1 MVYPYNKLLFVI
13 LKEESVDTFYILD
26 EPWKQLAKWKVW
38 FHFFEIRRRHKWPH
52 TVRSHLCDMGRID
65 KSIETEHRLVVAVC
79 VLVAQS
85 RPTLCNRMDCSPP
98 GSSVYGIL
106 QARILEWVAV
116 PFSRGSSQPRDWTQV
131 SLFAGWFF
139 TIWATREVQWLL
151 EAGREKNGEWILMGM
166 GFFNWW
172 IKNPLQCSCLENP
185 RDGGAW

>member
-52 TVRSHLCDMGRID
+52 TVRFHLCDMGRID

-116 PFSRGSSQPRDWTQV
+116 PFSRGSSQPRNHTRV
-131 SLFAGWFF
+131 SCIAGRFF
-139 TIWATREVQWLL
+139 TNWAAMKVLASGKQERGVQW
-151 EAGREKNGEWILMGM
+151 EEGELFFVNIL
-166 GFFNWW
+166 
-172 IKNPLQCSCLENP
+172 
-185 RDGGAW
+185 